1 MKRKNV
7 VTKAINKISNP
18 KRRLIPARMGS
29 GKDYVSISTGIP
41 NKIWVTYEGSG
52 QIAQVWNLRL
62 PSVAG
67 LRVLVGEDPNYP
79 GLLQVIRERLQPG
92 GTPITQ
98 LGAHHET
105 HEIYGSD
112 KVNVSGNQII
122 PLNVVPIAGTFT
134 VIIKDAIILAGD
146 VWAYV
151 NPQNL
156 DLTSSVPAAGAL
168 WALIQSDASGVC
180 TLKLSDTVTAKAL
193 LTIDGIPLPDN
204 AFFPLCAVRLYAG
217 QTELRL
223 DSAINDFKDLRWGQ
237 GSGAGAPTI
246 STTNV
251 IVDGTFDGTTAWV
264 VGTPIEWVISG
275 GKATATDATVT
286 RLSQY
291 VPPVLAGYT
300 YKVTYTV
307 DSISEG
313 SVIVIVGNTEGTPR
327 DAAGTYTEYIFAAAT
342 SFDFA
347 PHDTPLTCVIDDVS
361 AEIITGIIP
370 QTPNRIVISDADGI
384 VGSSDNLSYDD
395 TINNLTMGGNNPPW
409 AAEPD
414 TIINSAEGH
423 SFGITGMVFSDD
435 VTKSDY
441 RTTLRAGGTASAP
454 TKVLDGMI
462 ISRWRGRGYYDNTGG
477 VADTRV
483 EMRLVADGD
492 WSATST
498 PTRIEMYTTPVDAT
512 VPVLVITLESD
523 GTVNIPT
530 GSTYNINGTPHTHA
544 GGSAHEIR
552 SNGTPMTARSGLN
565 FIGGTV
571 DDNAGADST
580 DVTITGGDFGYPD
593 LAQGAEEITNGAFDS
608 ALTDWTAGAG
618 WTWQSDDGVGGWA
631 RHTAGNAE
639 PIYQGGTLINN
650 LKYKALFTYGGGTA
664 GTIQVIFDDGE
675 SKTYSASVSPI
686 SVIFVGSYTESIPA
700 KIVFYPS
707 SDYDGYIDSVYVYR
721 GGYIQDAA
729 NDSVTYGR
737 NNSAWV
743 EITGGGV
750 APVDPSVVGNLVSFA
765 DIAGG
770 QADSGIAAA
779 DLFGYPDLATGA
791 LELTNGGFTSD
802 ASGWNVGA
810 GWAWESDGGGGGRMR
825 HTAGNT
831 AELYQSGILENG
843 ILYRV
848 GINDIGG
855 GTAGSIDVVLDDGA
869 AWTVNFDDVS
879 FGAIGL
885 WYEWE
890 GKIIKI
896 TPSSN
901 FDGYVTGVS
910 VYRQPFIQDALGD
923 SKTYGRKNNAWEEIT
938 GGGVA
943 PVDPSV
949 VGNLV
954 SFADVA
960 GAQADSG
967 IAAADVSQ
975 TGHTHSY
982 LPFGGE
988 VNTGYLAVWGDSA
1001 GSFLSD
1007 GGAIPHVGS
1016 ETNSATTSDPLT
1028 NDSKIGWI
1036 NYALYGT
1043 TLVASTFTQIK
1054 AFLKTYFDG
1063 LYNNYVHPNHSG
1075 DVTSV
1080 ADGATTIA
1088 AKAVD
1093 VAMLADGT
1101 DGELI
1106 TWGADGV
1113 ATTVPVGTATHVL
1126 TSNGA
1131 GAAPTFQAPAAAGA
1145 LTSAHIFVGNV
1156 SNVAAD
1162 VAMSG
1167 DASITN
1173 AGVVSV
1179 NKTRLNVRNETGV
1192 SIATTKAVYVSG
1204 FNNLPLITLATNA
1217 AELAHNVI
1225 GVTVGAIAHEANGY
1239 VATSGQFD
1247 AETNGWTVGTELYLS
1262 TAGALT
1268 DTAPTSGSMT
1278 HVAVVTVQ
1286 ANYPTGKLLIYHYPE
1301 ENYLAGGAGVDTIIR
1316 MGDAIGANKTSFR
1329 DYANTE
1335 VAAVNSDGVFT
1346 AASFNGLLTTDK
1358 TKLDGIEAAADVTD
1372 ATNVAA
1378 AGAGMVGTANTW
1390 VTGQIFGNGVGN
1402 AGIIV
1407 NGGAGYLRQLV
1418 LRTNAVTRAIFLLNG
1433 TAEGGANAGSD
1444 VQLNVYDDAG
1454 ANGLTA
1460 MLVKRSTGQ
1469 VRIGSATAPAYPLD
1483 VTGDI
1488 NSSTAIKVGGTALV
1502 TNATHSGDVT
1512 GATALTIANKITM
1525 TGTSP
1530 VAVSGSPTV
1539 IAAGAVAVSLVND
1552 AAAAITQFDTA
1563 TLSALDTD
1571 VPTSKAVGTAIS
1583 THAALRTGV
1592 HGMGAS
1598 YQIIQQGNPTA
1609 ETTGAVTVTIAK
1621 MLTGIVSGNPSAA
1634 RAYTLDTGANCD
1646 GGMTISTNEA
1656 FDWVL
1661 INLATTATYII
1672 TLTAAAGHTIVGN
1685 PLIAAQSGTTGGLW
1699 GTSSAMFRTRKTAA
1713 NTFITYRIA

>member
-1 MKRKNV
+1 MKRIN
-7 VTKAINKISNP
+7 TIPKAIKKISNP

-29 GKDYVSISTGIP
+29 GADYASISTGIP

-180 TLKLSDTVTAKAL
+180 TLKLSATVTAKAL

-342 SFDFA
+342 NFEFA

-384 VGSSDNLSYDD
+384 VGSSNNLSYDD

-462 ISRWRGRGYYDNTGG
+462 ISRWRGRGYYDNSGG

-483 EMRLVADGD
+483 EIRLVADGD

-580 DVTITGGDFGYPD
+580 DVTITGGGVASVTGDGVDNTDPSNPKIIFSIGD
-593 LAQGAEEITNGAFDS
+593 EEVVNPYFE
-608 ALTDWTAGAG
+608 TDTSGWTIGAG
-618 WTWQSDDGVGGWA
+618 WTRIGAENLQHTVGNVEPVFQDGSPIF
-631 RHTAGNAE
+631 NAVH
-639 PIYQGGTLINN
+639 YVCLISVS
-650 LKYKALFTYGGGTA
+650 GRTA
-664 GTIQVIFDDGE
+664 GTLTIVAG
-675 SKTYSASVSPI
+675 ASSIEI
-686 SVIFVGSYTESIPA
+686 STN
-700 KIVFYPS
+700 
-707 SDYDGYIDSVYVYR
+707 
-721 GGYIQDAA
+721 
-729 NDSVTYGR
+729 NDFMF
-737 NNSAWV
+737 
-743 EITGGGV
+743 EI
-750 APVDPSVVGNLVSFA
+750 LWY
-765 DIAGG
+765 
-770 QADSGIAAA
+770 DSG
-779 DLFGYPDLATGA
+779 TK
-791 LELTNGGFTSD
+791 FT
-802 ASGWNVGA
+802 
-810 GWAWESDGGGGGRMR
+810 
-825 HTAGNT
+825 
-831 AELYQSGILENG
+831 
-843 ILYRV
+843 
-848 GINDIGG
+848 
-855 GTAGSIDVVLDDGA
+855 
-869 AWTVNFDDVS
+869 
-879 FGAIGL
+879 
-885 WYEWE
+885 
-890 GKIIKI
+890 I
-896 TPSSN
+896 TPSTD
-901 FDGYVTGVS
+901 FDGSLGGVS
-910 VYRQPFIQDALGD
+910 LKRSPYVQDVILD
-923 SKTYGRKNNAWEEIT
+923 NRLYGRKNYAWEEIT

-967 IAAADVSQ
+967 IAAADLFGYPDLAAGAEEIVNGTFATDASDWVLGAGWAWTGAGQVTHTPGNTEAMYQSGTLDNLAYSVLLMLGGGTAGTITVTLDDGDSVVSDY
-975 TGHTHSY
+975 TGFAFWSGLYYGGSNKKIIIAPSTDYDGYIQSVSVMRVNFLQDAPVNPSTYARKAGDWIDIAGSAVSPVNPSVAGNIVMFSDTTGAQADSGIAAADVLVTGDAATPELDNLTTTAINADLTFAKDTTRTISVENQPALSDASGQGLY
-982 LPFGGE
+982 LQAANGDGSGNGGDFYMYSGAGGATGAGGTLSLIAGGAGETSGNGGE
-988 VNTGYLAVWGDSA
+988 IVITAGNAGGDSNA
-1001 GSFLSD
+1001 GSVSLKAGNRYGSGNPGYVKIVNGEYSAKLD
-1007 GGAIPHVGS
+1007 SSLVGGESGDA
-1016 ETNSATTSDPLT
+1016 
-1028 NDSKIGWI
+1028 
-1036 NYALYGT
+1036 
-1043 TLVASTFTQIK
+1043 TFTFPNK
-1054 AFLKTYFDG
+1054 NGTFAMLDDVPAA
-1063 LYNNYVHPNHSG
+1063 YVHPNHSG

-1131 GAAPTFQAPAAAGA
+1131 GAAPTFQAPAAASVPSQA
-1145 LTSAHIFVGNV
+1145 AESILANATASAAVPSAVTVAEQTIIGRITGGHVDDLSASQVRTLI
-1156 SNVAAD
+1156 NVAD
-1162 VAMSG
+1162 G
-1167 DASITN
+1167 
-1173 AGVVSV
+1173 
-1179 NKTRLNVRNETGV
+1179 
-1192 SIATTKAVYVSG
+1192 AT
-1204 FNNLPLITLATNA
+1204 
-1217 AELAHNVI
+1217 
-1225 GVTVGAIAHEANGY
+1225 AN
-1239 VATSGQFD
+1239 
-1247 AETNGWTVGTELYLS
+1247 VGTVTDVTGTSPVAS
-1262 TAGALT
+1262 T
-1268 DTAPTSGSMT
+1268 
-1278 HVAVVTVQ
+1278 
-1286 ANYPTGKLLIYHYPE
+1286 
-1301 ENYLAGGAGVDTIIR
+1301 GGATP
-1316 MGDAIGANKTSFR
+1316 AISMP
-1329 DYANTE
+1329 
-1335 VAAVNSDGVFT
+1335 AAT
-1346 AASFNGLLTTDK
+1346 AAAAGHATAAQI

-1390 VTGQIFGNGVGN
+1390 LTGQVIGDGTGPAGFILNGAAAN
-1402 AGIIV
+1402 
-1407 NGGAGYLRQLV
+1407 NRQV
-1418 LRTNAVTRAIFLLNG
+1418 VFRTNSVARAILTLNT

-1444 VQLNVYDDAG
+1444 VQLVVYDDAG

-1460 MLVKRSTGQ
+1460 LLVKRSTGQ

-1512 GATALTIANKITM
+1512 GATALTIANKVTM

-1571 VPTSKAVGTAIS
+1571 IPTSKAVGTAIS

-1634 RAYTLDTGANCD
+1634 RAYTLDTGTNCD